1 MFVSRS
7 SSHKREYVCVE
18 EVLESHKRI
27 GGHTTKEG
35 LTFFLERAP
44 QRGSPFSTKAPVEA
58 VVPSQGWGELQNT
71 RRLPTPY
78 GASTTP
84 S

>member
-1 MFVSRS
+1 M
-7 SSHKREYVCVE
+7 EYVCVE
-18 EVLESHKRI
+18 EVLVSHKRLDV
-27 GGHTTKEG
+27 HTTKEG
-35 LTFFLERAP
+35 LTFFLKRSP
-44 QRGSPFSTKAPVEA
+44 QRGSLFSTKAPVEA
-58 VVPSQGWGELQNT
+58 VIPSQGWGELHNT